1 MPKPALAVSAVFQE
15 IICPASILLRR
26 IPQFP
31 AARRGAGSQNSWL
44 ILTDLRCQRVR
55 TSLRF
60 YVMS

>member
-15 IICPASILLRR
+15 IILLRR

-31 AARRGAGSQNSWL
+31 EARRGKGSQNSWL

-55 TSLRF
+55 TSLSF
-60 YVMS
+60 YVKS

>member
-1 MPKPALAVSAVFQE
+1 MPKPTLAVSAVFPRTLFFFAEFLNFQ
-15 IICPASILLRR
+15 
-26 IPQFP
+26 
-31 AARRGAGSQNSWL
+31 RRGAGRAGKNSWL